1 MTDLPSITRRTLI
14 AAAGAAGAATL
25 LTGAAATPARAVTR
39 LTNLAH
45 LDALTTTV
53 RLPVTAAHTTYRL
66 RREPNVGMLWVYAD
80 VQPDGS
86 YRPVGGGDSYD
97 AASDTWGQ
105 GAYRRRRRG
114 PGGGR
119 LPARMEG
126 DRFGARPKAG
136 LPAASRAGVLPDPD
150 RRTCRRIRPVDAAR
164 RHPEPHPGTCRTT
177 RTRRTRANPTGRL
190 GRCGPTG
197 RATRPSAG
205 TTPPSPPSWP
215 VGWTWQSRRSNAT
228 R

>member
-1 MTDLPSITRRTLI
+1 MTDLPSITRRSLI
-14 AAAGAAGAATL
+14 TAAGAAGAATL
-25 LTGAAATPARAVTR
+25 LTGAGAIPAQAATR

-86 YRPVGGGDSYD
+86 YRPVGGGSHDV
-97 AASDTWGQ
+97 ASDTWGQ
-105 GAYRRRRRG
+105 GAYDADDVARAAVVYLREWKATGSAHARRQAYQQLRG
-114 PGGGR
+114 LAYFQTLTG
-119 LPARMEG
+119 EH
-126 DRFGARPKAG
+126 AG
-136 LPAASRAGVLPDPD
+136 EFP
-150 RRTCRRIRPVDAAR
+150 PVDAAR
-164 RHPEPHPGTCRTT
+164 RHPEPHPGTSGQ
-177 RTRRTRANPTGRL
+177 PEPGGR
-190 GRCGPTG
+190 GRILLDGSGAVGLRGGLRGLPQ
-197 RATRPSAG
+197 ARPR
-205 TTPPSPPSWP
+205 PSPPSWP